1 MPVLHIILLL
11 CMLVGCQ
18 SCAKAQTPAAP
29 SAMREFRAVWVA
41 TVANID
47 WPSKPGLATDAQKK
61 ELLAILDKCVELNLN
76 AVVFQIRPT
85 ADALYKSDLEPWSEY
100 LTGKQGKA
108 PEPFYDPL
116 QFAVDEAH
124 ARGLEMHVWFN
135 PYRARHPSTKGENAP
150 NHVVKSRPDLAKKYG
165 KHYWLDPGEPDT
177 QKHSLNVIL
186 DVVKRYDIDGAHL
199 DDYFYPYKENGPD
212 GKVLD
217 FPDEPA
223 YKRYVAGGGK
233 LSRDDWR
240 RENVN
245 VFVKDLYNAIKAE
258 KKWVKLGISPF
269 GIARPGKP
277 EGIAGYDQYTQL
289 YADAEKWLREGWL
302 DYWTP
307 QLYWRIDQKQQSY
320 PVLLKWWASVN
331 TKGRNFWPGNFTGK
345 VSDPEG
351 SPWNSAEIVNQIKLT
366 RETPGST
373 GNVHFSMRA
382 FMQNR
387 GGISDV
393 LKNGPYKTQA
403 LVPASPWL
411 DSKAPAKPSARADKG
426 ALTGALTIS
435 WKPGD
440 SEEPWQWVVYTQGKS
455 GWTYKVL
462 PGSKS
467 SLTLAGV
474 NEDSHPQSVMVSAVD
489 RCGNESGKAL
499 VKMP

>member
-1 MPVLHIILLL
+1 M
-11 CMLVGCQ
+11 C
-18 SCAKAQTPAAP
+18 
-29 SAMREFRAVWVA
+29 
-41 TVANID
+41 
-47 WPSKPGLATDAQKK
+47 
-61 ELLAILDKCVELNLN
+61 
-76 AVVFQIRPT
+76 IR
-85 ADALYKSDLEPWSEY
+85 DS
-100 LTGKQGKA
+100 
-108 PEPFYDPL
+108 
-116 QFAVDEAH
+116 
-124 ARGLEMHVWFN
+124 
-135 PYRARHPSTKGENAP
+135 
-150 NHVVKSRPDLAKKYG
+150 
-165 KHYWLDPGEPDT
+165 
-177 QKHSLNVIL
+177 
-186 DVVKRYDIDGAHL
+186 
-199 DDYFYPYKENGPD
+199 
-212 GKVLD
+212 
-217 FPDEPA
+217 
-223 YKRYVAGGGK
+223 
-233 LSRDDWR
+233 
-240 RENVN
+240 
-245 VFVKDLYNAIKAE
+245 
-258 KKWVKLGISPF
+258 
-269 GIARPGKP
+269 
-277 EGIAGYDQYTQL
+277 DQYTQL